1 MDISI
6 EKNSD
11 LLEFINSEV
20 YTTDIDINK
29 AYLYFNTCCCK
40 TLIELDKKLKNLN
53 DKPKRQE
60 IIMGTQMFFHVF
72 FVLLSYTNNLKLT
85 IFLAERAI
93 LLYTEFI
100 IMSNDKQVMKDVCYQ
115 PSITD
120 PILFAYKK
128 TIGPIPAN
136 MDENTQEFNLL
147 KSSSLL
153 LREIYVKYYDIFENE
168 ENISDSHL
176 DNLDNI
182 ESTLSTIIIELFS
195 EIYSMENLNILLSK
209 QIFLF
214 FDDSNTDDFFDK
226 VEKLKSNLIKI
237 QENIETYDSV
247 SESFIEEVFKTK

>member
-20 YTTDIDINK
+20 YNTDIDINK

-128 TIGPIPAN
+128 TIGPIPAS
-136 MDENTQEFNLL
+136 MEENTQEFNLL

-153 LREIYVKYYDIFENE
+153 LREIYIKYYEVFENL
-168 ENISDSHL
+168 ENITDTHI

-182 ESTLSTIIIELFS
+182 ESSLSNIIIELFS

-247 SESFIEEVFKTK
+247 SDSFIEEVFKTK

>member
-11 LLEFINSEV
+11 LLDFINSEK
-20 YTTDIDINK
+20 YTEDIDINK

-53 DKPKRQE
+53 DRCMTEE
-60 IIMGTQMFFHVF
+60 IIMGAKMFSHVF

-115 PSITD
+115 PTMTD

-128 TIGPIPAN
+128 TIGPIPVN
-136 MDENTQEFNLL
+136 IKENTPEFNLL

-153 LREIYVKYYDIFENE
+153 MREVYIKYYELFFDNTEN
-168 ENISDSHL
+168 HL
-176 DNLDNI
+176 DNLDTI
-182 ESTLSTIIIELFS
+182 EETLSGRLLEVFS
-195 EIYSMENLNILLSK
+195 QIY
-209 QIFLF
+209 
-214 FDDSNTDDFFDK
+214 T
-226 VEKLKSNLIKI
+226 
-237 QENIETYDSV
+237 QENMNNLVSKKICNFFNDSDSTCFLGSVENMGDKLDTILMSLYDIDWV
-247 SESFIEEVFKTK
+247 TESFIEELFQSKTK

>member
-11 LLEFINSEV
+11 LLEFINSEK
-20 YTTDIDINK
+20 YTENIDINK

-40 TLIELDKKLKNLN
+40 TLIELDKKLGNLN
-53 DKPKRQE
+53 EKCKTQE
-60 IIMGTQMFFHVF
+60 IIMGTHMFFHVF

-115 PSITD
+115 PTITD

-136 MDENTQEFNLL
+136 LKQNTPEFNLL

-153 LREIYVKYYDIFENE
+153 IREIYVKYYEIFNDCQKNSESHLENLDIIETDLSTLLIEVLSEIYNDTDLNTLLSKKVLSLFQNANE
-168 ENISDSHL
+168 EN
-176 DNLDNI
+176 
-182 ESTLSTIIIELFS
+182 
-195 EIYSMENLNILLSK
+195 
-209 QIFLF
+209 
-214 FDDSNTDDFFDK
+214 FFDK
-226 VEKLKSNLIKI
+226 IEQLKSKLINI
-237 QENIETYDSV
+237 QIKLEEVDFV
-247 SESFIEEVFKTK
+247 SEDFIERQF

>member
-11 LLEFINSEV
+11 LLEFINSEKSKE
-20 YTTDIDINK
+20 TIDINK

-40 TLIELDKKLKNLN
+40 TIIELDKKLKNLN
-53 DKPKRQE
+53 DKCMTEE
-60 IIMGTQMFFHVF
+60 IIMGTKMFSHVF

-128 TIGPIPAN
+128 TIGPIPVN
-136 MDENTQEFNLL
+136 IQENTGEFNLL
-147 KSSSLL
+147 KSASLL
-153 LREIYVKYYDIFENE
+153 IREIYIKYYENFYE
-168 ENISDSHL
+168 QEQGHL
-176 DNLDNI
+176 DNLDTI
-182 ESTLSTIIIELFS
+182 EETLSHRLLEVFS
-195 EIYSMENLNILLSK
+195 QIYTQENLNNMLSK
-209 QIFLF
+209 KIFSFYHDTSEVNFLEQTEILG
-214 FDDSNTDDFFDK
+214 DKLDSILMSLYDIDF
-226 VEKLKSNLIKI
+226 
-237 QENIETYDSV
+237 V
-247 SESFIEEVFKTK
+247 SESFIEDIFSVKTK